1 MSVRQGSSIIAIGNV
16 AVDGDTTSF
25 NANNSLQANGVIN
38 KNTAVGATEK
48 IYDWVGTLAEY
59 TAQDIEHTH
68 PEYTC
73 YITDDDAS
81 ELLNTAWASGLGM
94 PNTSRYESLTVLATG
109 SEYTAPANGWFFA
122 SGTCRSGAS
131 VGVVRLTNNTNP
143 NMLVDSSNWCSGATG
158 RTVSVFLPMRAGD
171 TAEFIYGSYTNSDLK
186 MIFVYAEGN
195 GQ

>member
-1 MSVRQGSSIIAIGNV
+1 MSIKQGSNYLAVSNV
-16 AVDGDTTSF
+16 SVDGDTISA
-25 NANNSLQANGVIN
+25 NAYNSLQAIGTIN
-38 KNTAVGATEK
+38 KNSTAVDTVK
-48 IYDWVGTLAEY
+48 YDWVGTTSEY
-59 TAQDIEHTH
+59 IAQDIEHTH

-94 PNTSRYESLTVLATG
+94 PNTLRYESLTVLATG

-143 NMLVDSSNWCSGATG
+143 NMLVDSSSWCSGATG